1 MDNLTVLVFFVMTLT
16 MNGCATVNEQ
26 RVCGDITAMCAALDK
41 NRDGV
46 IDKEEFLAGA
56 KDPEAAERIF
66 RQCDLNND
74 GVISMEE
81 AQKSQKLLMRKGIM
95 KREALRLT
103 EPR

>member
-1 MDNLTVLVFFVMTLT
+1 MNNLEVFIFLVVTMT
-16 MNGCATVNEQ
+16 MGGCATVNEQ
-26 RVCGDITAMCAALDK
+26 RASGDFITMCTAIDK

-56 KDPEAAERIF
+56 KNQQTAQRVF
-66 RQCDLNND
+66 LQCDLNND

-81 AQKSQKLLMRKGIM
+81 AQKSQKLMQKEMM